1 MYNRKFVGCL
11 FRFRSR
17 DVASVQ
23 RLRQLDFVRRLS
35 VFVST
40 RNNNNN
46 NNNYY
51 YYYYYYNYYSVLLL
65 LQLCSYPE
73 RNVRPMELGVGY

>member
-35 VFVST
+35 VFVIT
-40 RNNNNN
+40 RNN

-51 YYYYYYNYYSVLLL
+51 YYYYYYYSVLLL
-65 LQLCSYPE
+65 LQLCSYPA